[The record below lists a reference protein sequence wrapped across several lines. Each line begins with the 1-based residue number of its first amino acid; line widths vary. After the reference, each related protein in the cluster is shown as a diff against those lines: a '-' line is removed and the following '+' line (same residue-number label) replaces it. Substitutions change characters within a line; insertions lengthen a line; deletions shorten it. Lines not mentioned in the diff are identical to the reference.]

1 MENKAEYKYFTIPL
15 PIIQRIYTHPK
26 TAMADIINVG
36 IYKTASYESIDI
48 DNALQQLMYCYYRQE
63 HALTD
68 NLKNVLNTLIDE
80 GSINIDEDYNGFDRD
95 NFHVEH
101 EDIEGL
107 YSLIENDDDIKEQ
120 IIIWHQVRQSE
131 SVLGIKF
138 SESGLPETM
147 KRAEKMLNVLPE
159 CKTLVTVKTTMMYE
173 YRDEKK
179 SALEI
184 DLLVCYLAIRSIIGI
199 KTHGYTTKK
208 AVLMRMVGCNSL
220 ADEANNMEL
229 KNILKNKTLKAVYNK
244 YSSISKLDKLIKTLV
259 HLKFIT
265 KIGMKELR
273 RTYFSTKLN
282 LQELEEAVKTD
293 LLKTPARKIAENTKA
308 EQEASRRILEALKP
322 QKAKIR

>member
-1 MENKAEYKYFTIPL
+1 MENKAEYKYLTIPL

-26 TAMADIINVG
+26 TALQDIVVVG
-36 IYKTASYESIDI
+36 IYKTGTYEKVDI
-48 DNALQQLMYCYYRQE
+48 NNALQQLMYCYYRKRE
-63 HALTD
+63 ELT
-68 NLKNVLNTLIDE
+68 NELEVLLEKLVEDGDIIE
-80 GSINIDEDYNGFDRD
+80 DEDYNGFSGA
-95 NFHVEH
+95 NFYVER
-101 EDIEGL
+101 EYIEGL
-107 YSLIENDDDIKEQ
+107 YSIIENDDNIKEQ
-120 IIIWHQVRQSE
+120 IIRWHQIRQALSFFDIQYGVEGIINLAEEILSE
-131 SVLGIKF
+131 
-138 SESGLPETM
+138 LPEG
-147 KRAEKMLNVLPE
+147 
-159 CKTLVTVKTTMMYE
+159 KTLVTIKIDMITD
-173 YRDEKK
+173 YRDSKK
-179 SALEI
+179 SAYEI

-220 ADEANNMEL
+220 ADEADNMEL

>member
-26 TAMADIINVG
+26 TAMQDIINVG
-36 IYKTASYESIDI
+36 IYKTASYESVDI

-68 NLKNVLNTLIDE
+68 NLRRILDTLIDE

-131 SVLGIKF
+131 SILEFKF
-138 SESGLPETM
+138 TEGGLPETM
-147 KRAEKMLNVLPE
+147 KQAEKVLSVLPE
-159 CKTLVTVKTTMMYE
+159 CNTLITVKKNMMYE
-173 YRDEKK
+173 YRNKKK
-179 SALEI
+179 SAFEI

-220 ADEANNMEL
+220 ADEADNIEL
-229 KNILKNKTLKAVYNK
+229 KNILKNKPLKAVYDK
-244 YSSISKLDKLIKTLV
+244 YSSISKLDKLLNTLV
-259 HLKFIT
+259 QWRFIT

-282 LQELEEAVKTD
+282 LQELEEAVLND
-293 LLKTPARKIAENTKA
+293 LLKTPTRRMIENTKA
-308 EQEASRRILEALKP
+308 EQKASHRILEALKTK
-322 QKAKIR
+322 KA

>member
-1 MENKAEYKYFTIPL
+1 MENKAEYKYLTIPL

-26 TAMADIINVG
+26 TALQDIVVIG
-36 IYKTASYESIDI
+36 IYKTGTYEKVDI
-48 DNALQQLMYCYYRQE
+48 NNALQQLMYCYYRKRE
-63 HALTD
+63 ELT
-68 NLKNVLNTLIDE
+68 NELEVLLEKLVEDGDIIE
-80 GSINIDEDYNGFDRD
+80 DEDYNGFSGA
-95 NFHVEH
+95 NFYVER
-101 EDIEGL
+101 EYIEGL
-107 YSLIENDDDIKEQ
+107 YSIIENDDNIKEQ
-120 IIIWHQVRQSE
+120 IIRWHQIRQALSFFDIQYGVEGIINLAQEILSE
-131 SVLGIKF
+131 
-138 SESGLPETM
+138 LPEG
-147 KRAEKMLNVLPE
+147 
-159 CKTLVTVKTTMMYE
+159 KTLVTIKIDMITD
-173 YRDEKK
+173 YRDSKK
-179 SALEI
+179 SAYEI

-220 ADEANNMEL
+220 ADEADNMEL

>member
-26 TAMADIINVG
+26 TAMQDIINVG
-36 IYKTASYESIDI
+36 IYKTASYESVDI

-68 NLKNVLNTLIDE
+68 NLRRILDTLIDE

-95 NFHVEH
+95 NFHIEH

-131 SVLGIKF
+131 SILEFKF
-138 SESGLPETM
+138 TEGGLPETM
-147 KRAEKMLNVLPE
+147 KQAEKVLSALPE
-159 CKTLVTVKTTMMYE
+159 CNTLITVKKNMMYE
-173 YRDEKK
+173 YRNEKK
-179 SALEI
+179 SAFEI

-220 ADEANNMEL
+220 ADEADNIEL
-229 KNILKNKTLKAVYNK
+229 KNILKNKPLKAVYDK
-244 YSSISKLDKLIKTLV
+244 YSSISKLDKLLNTLV
-259 HLKFIT
+259 QWKFIT

-282 LQELEEAVKTD
+282 LQELEEAALND
-293 LLKTPARKIAENTKA
+293 LLKTPTRRMVENTKA
-308 EQEASRRILEALKP
+308 EQKASHRILEALKTK
-322 QKAKIR
+322 KA

>member
-1 MENKAEYKYFTIPL
+1 MENKAEYKYLTIPL

-26 TAMADIINVG
+26 TAMTDIINVG
-36 IYKTASYESIDI
+36 IYKTASYESVDI

-68 NLKNVLNTLIDE
+68 NLRRILDTLIDE

-95 NFHVEH
+95 NFHVEL

-138 SESGLPETM
+138 SESGLPITM
-147 KRAEKMLNVLPE
+147 NKAEKVLQDLPK
-159 CKTLVTVKTTMMYE
+159 CKTLITIKKNMMYE
-173 YRDEKK
+173 YRDNKK
-179 SALEI
+179 SAYEI

-220 ADEANNMEL
+220 VDEADNMEL

-282 LQELEEAVKTD
+282 LQELEEAVKND

-308 EQEASRRILEALKP
+308 EQEASHRILEALKP
-322 QKAKIR
+322 KKAKI

>member
-26 TAMADIINVG
+26 TAMQDIINVG
-36 IYKTASYESIDI
+36 IYKTASYESVDI

-68 NLKNVLNTLIDE
+68 NLRGILDTLIDE

-95 NFHVEH
+95 NFHVEQ

-131 SVLGIKF
+131 SILEFKF
-138 SESGLPETM
+138 TEGGLPETM
-147 KRAEKMLNVLPE
+147 KQAEKVLSVLPE
-159 CKTLVTVKTTMMYE
+159 CNTLITVKKNMMYE
-173 YRDEKK
+173 YRNEKK
-179 SALEI
+179 SAFEI

-220 ADEANNMEL
+220 ADEADNVEL
-229 KNILKNKTLKAVYNK
+229 KNVLKNKPLKAVYDK
-244 YSSISKLDKLIKTLV
+244 YSSISKLDKLLNTLV
-259 HLKFIT
+259 QWKFIT

-282 LQELEEAVKTD
+282 LQELEEAALND
-293 LLKTPARKIAENTKA
+293 LLKTPTRRMVENTKA
-308 EQEASRRILEALKP
+308 EQKASHRILEALKTK
-322 QKAKIR
+322 KA

>member
-26 TAMADIINVG
+26 TAMTDIINVG
-36 IYKTASYESIDI
+36 IYKTASYESVDI

-68 NLKNVLNTLIDE
+68 NLRGILDTLIDE

-131 SVLGIKF
+131 SILGIKF
-138 SESGLPETM
+138 SENGIPETM
-147 KRAEKMLNVLPE
+147 KKAEKALSVLPE
-159 CKTLVTVKTTMMYE
+159 CNTLITVKTTMMYE
-173 YRDEKK
+173 YKNEKK
-179 SALEI
+179 SAFEI

-220 ADEANNMEL
+220 ADEADNVEL
-229 KNILKNKTLKAVYNK
+229 KNILKNKPLKAVYDK
-244 YSSISKLDKLIKTLV
+244 YSSISKLDKLLNTLV
-259 HLKFIT
+259 QWKFIT

-282 LQELEEAVKTD
+282 LQELEEAALND
-293 LLKTPARKIAENTKA
+293 LLKTPTRRMVENTKA
-308 EQEASRRILEALKP
+308 EQKASRRILEALKT
-322 QKAKIR
+322 QKV